1 MAIST
6 DFSIERTAAMNIHYL
21 DNSATTQVSKA
32 AADAAYALM
41 RENYGN
47 PSSLHKLGIR
57 AEQAIEQARERIAE
71 KLAVEAKTIY
81 FTSGGTEANNTALF
95 GAAEALKRR
104 GDRVLVSAVEHS
116 SVYESAKRLAQL
128 GYDVR
133 YIPVDQNG
141 IVDVDALKALLTD
154 RVILVSVMAVNNET
168 GSIQPVERIAKLVH
182 KNCPDALY
190 HCDAVQAFC
199 KMPLKPK
206 KWGVDLMTV
215 SAHKIHGAKGSGAL
229 YIRDGARILPLLYGG
244 EQQKKL
250 RPGTESAPL
259 IAAFGEAAAEADVS
273 ANAEYIQTLNA
284 CALEK
289 LKQLDGVTINSP
301 ANALP
306 YIINI
311 SVEGVRSETMLHHLE
326 ESGVYV
332 SSSSACAKGKRS
344 YVLEA
349 MGLPDDR
356 IDSSLRISFSK
367 YNTAEDID
375 ALISGLQSG
384 IDNLQ
389 KR

>member
-1 MAIST
+1 M
-6 DFSIERTAAMNIHYL
+6 DIHYL
-21 DNSATTQVSKA
+21 DNSATTQVSESA
-32 AADAAYALM
+32 AQAALTLM

-57 AEQAIEQARERIAE
+57 AEKVIEAARETIAE
-71 KLAVEAKTIY
+71 KLSVNSKNIY
-81 FTSGGTEANNTALF
+81 FTSGGTEANNTVLF

-104 GDRVLVSAVEHS
+104 GNRILVSAVEHS
-116 SVYESAKRLAQL
+116 SVYESAKRLGET

-133 YIPVDQNG
+133 YIPVDSSG
-141 IVDVDALKALLTD
+141 IVDIDAFKALLTD
-154 RVILVSVMAVNNET
+154 KTILVSVMAVNNET
-168 GSIQPVERIAKLVH
+168 GAIQPVERIAKLTH
-182 KNCPDALY
+182 KLSPEALY

-206 KWGVDLMTV
+206 KWGVDLMSI
-215 SAHKIHGAKGSGAL
+215 SAHKIHGVKGSGAL
-229 YIRDGARILPLLYGG
+229 YIRDGARIKPLLYGG
-244 EQQKKL
+244 EQQHKI

-259 IAAFGEAAAEADVS
+259 IAAFGEAAAQADIF
-273 ANAEYIQTLNA
+273 ANAEHIKTLNA
-284 CALEK
+284 YATEK
-289 LKQLDGVTINSP
+289 LKAVEGVSFNSP
-301 ANALP
+301 ADALP

-311 SVEGVRSETMLHHLE
+311 SVKGIRSETMLHHLE